1 VGIGR
6 LVAIRMGDTASFY
19 LAMVSE
25 LVQETDGRI
34 IATVTLFPGRPE
46 PLAVRAGDLRNRAN
60 AQWVQGV
67 RLPPLE
73 KINIPAS
80 LVVPSPLGAR
90 GRGIEI
96 WEGAAK
102 ECTVEELLQRGTDFD
117 RVTVF

>member
-1 VGIGR
+1 V
-6 LVAIRMGDTASFY
+6 
-19 LAMVSE
+19 
-25 LVQETDGRI
+25 
-34 IATVTLFPGRPE
+34 
-46 PLAVRAGDLRNRAN
+46 RNRAT

-80 LVVPSPLGAR
+80 LIVPSPLGAR
-90 GRGIEI
+90 GRGIEV

-102 ECTVEELLQRGTDFD
+102 ERTVEALLQRGTDFD